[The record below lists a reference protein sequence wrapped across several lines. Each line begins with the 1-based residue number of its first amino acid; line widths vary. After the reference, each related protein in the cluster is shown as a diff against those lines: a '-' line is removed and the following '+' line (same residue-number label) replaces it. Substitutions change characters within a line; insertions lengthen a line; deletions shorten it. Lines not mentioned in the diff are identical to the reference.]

1 MLHPQD
7 PGKDVCGQGLA
18 SPRTWSL
25 WNGRRVTGACPP
37 HPMSPSV
44 AILLYL
50 ARKYEAPD
58 HWYPQDLQARAR
70 VDEYLSWQHTALRT
84 SCTRTMWQKVSPGR
98 EPPRDGQGARLSV
111 ESEPR
116 GREPSR
122 DGQGARLSVETEN
135 TKSQKARGAPGQR
148 TCFPEGKLG
157 TQPGNDPH
165 KVSYQKHIY
174 LLSCFRLR

>member
-1 MLHPQD
+1 
-7 PGKDVCGQGLA
+7 
-18 SPRTWSL
+18 
-25 WNGRRVTGACPP
+25 
-37 HPMSPSV
+37 MSPSV